1 MTNTP
6 ERIWTWRGVEWYTE
20 GVKLEGDE
28 VEYIRADIHEA
39 RIKELEAQLAR
50 AQQIIG
56 YVQALFDVHPYGQT
70 INIEA
75 THWMPLPDMPKEGE
89 T

>member
-1 MTNTP
+1 MSGPYANIIARDAA
-6 ERIWTWRGVEWYTE
+6 RIKE
-20 GVKLEGDE
+20 L
-28 VEYIRADIHEA
+28 EA
-39 RIKELEAQLAR
+39 RIKELEAQLAKV
-50 AQQIIG
+50 QQTIG